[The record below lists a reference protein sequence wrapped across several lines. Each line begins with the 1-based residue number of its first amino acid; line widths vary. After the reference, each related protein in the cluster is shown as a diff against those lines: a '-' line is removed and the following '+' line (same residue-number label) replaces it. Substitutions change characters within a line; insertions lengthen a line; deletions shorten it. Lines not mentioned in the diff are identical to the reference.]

1 VLYQEGGQP
10 HPVTEVEGRSRLN
23 ASVISGTML
32 LVSDDLTDAAARE
45 RSARLLANREVFALA
60 RSGGPFRPVEGDTG
74 SRAADT
80 FVRRDGDPG
89 ARVFYV
95 ALFNHDR
102 EKPRTAALNLAR
114 LGLDPAADY
123 EVRDLWSGRV
133 TRTRGTLPVDL
144 PPTASTILRLTPR

>member
-32 LVSDDLTDAAARE
+32 LISDDLTDAPARE
-45 RSARLLANREVFALA
+45 RAARLLANREVFALA
-60 RSGGPFRPVEGDTG
+60 RAGRPFRPVEGDTG
-74 SRAADT
+74 SAAADT
-80 FVRRDGDPG
+80 FVRRDGD
-89 ARVFYV
+89 AASRVFYV

-102 EKPRTAALNLAR
+102 EKPRTAALDLAR
-114 LGLDPAADY
+114 LGLDPADY

-133 TRTRGTLPVDL
+133 TRASGTLPVDL